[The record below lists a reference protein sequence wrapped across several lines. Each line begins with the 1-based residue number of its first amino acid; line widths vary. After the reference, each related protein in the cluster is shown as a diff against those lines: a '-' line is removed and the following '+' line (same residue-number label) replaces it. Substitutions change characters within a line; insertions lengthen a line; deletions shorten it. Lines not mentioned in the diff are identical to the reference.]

1 MAVRYKLSDGRDLQD
16 VFASGNAGRTTGF
29 KISTGSDLGSIF
41 ASGSSGILTGY
52 KDTAGVDL
60 GSRFGVSTYWEN
72 PAISS
77 DGTIG
82 GNSFAV
88 AATGDRGNNGIWKA
102 FNKNTSDDYFNRCG
116 SGANQDYLTITMY
129 NPKPVSITHV
139 DITTAYY
146 GFKTAILC
154 CSGNGSNYIDVQ
166 QISGGT
172 VNQSGKTISNYINS
186 PGYYRYW
193 KMRAIAINN
202 NVSGWR
208 NVHVSEIVLKGYVIY

>member
-1 MAVRYKLSDGRDLQD
+1 MAVSYKLSDGRDFQD
-16 VFASGNAGRTTGF
+16 VFASGNAGITTGF

-41 ASGSSGILTGY
+41 ASGSSGIVTMY

-60 GSRFGVSTYWEN
+60 GNRFGVSTYWEN
-72 PAISS
+72 PSINS

-129 NPKPVSITHV
+129 NPKPVSITQV

-146 GFKTAILC
+146 GFKIAILC
-154 CSGNGSNYIDVQ
+154 CS
-166 QISGGT
+166 
-172 VNQSGKTISNYINS
+172 
-186 PGYYRYW
+186 
-193 KMRAIAINN
+193 NN
-202 NVSGWR
+202 
-208 NVHVSEIVLKGYVIY
+208 